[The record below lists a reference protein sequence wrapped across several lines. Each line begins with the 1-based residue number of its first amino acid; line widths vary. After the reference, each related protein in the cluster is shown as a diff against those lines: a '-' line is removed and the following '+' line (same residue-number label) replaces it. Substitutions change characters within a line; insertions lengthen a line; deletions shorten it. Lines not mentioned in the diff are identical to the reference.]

1 MMITWMPTP
10 YTAQDILDG
19 KGDEYIDTFVKGTK
33 SYREE
38 IWFRPFFMNLM
49 VIGTLGVPVK
59 DSY

>member
-1 MMITWMPTP
+1 MPTP